1 MKVMKNTIVL
11 GFSTACLVMAL
22 STNSGSAQALRVDSV
37 TVDSVWN
44 SDSAWTDDFNMAQN
58 RRSRD
63 CKISF
68 VPQGEG
74 TAMLAIA
81 MSVDSGKTWVS
92 STESD
97 TLKVS
102 NYAFFAPVSIG
113 RKTVITARVLG
124 GDRPNMAFKITA
136 RQNAPVIAGNPK
148 TIVLGPTVA
157 PAPGSAV
164 QALLKILLAGDTS
177 AIGYCTIAQVY
188 WDTLGN
194 GKKDSTAG
202 ATALTWAWS
211 TKVPGGTTVTTRNVI
226 VVAIDKNGL
235 SSNPETLSVQFGLKR
250 PIVMKGIPAGAFSM
264 GESGLAE
271 PAHTVSVSAFAM
283 QETPV
288 TLEQYVAV
296 TGTNPSFSIDNMTK
310 PIDNVSWYDAVLYCN
325 TLSKLSGLD
334 TCYAYTVR
342 GATDAVCNRS
352 KKGYRLPTEAEWE
365 YACRSGTTTTYWW
378 GNDTNGMGDRV
389 VLSFQIG
396 YTYALTQPVASK
408 RANPYG
414 CYDMMGNG
422 WKWCNDW
429 YDETYYTSSPSADPE
444 GPATGNYRTLRG
456 GVWIG
461 SMFILGEF
469 FKSGYRDRRS
479 PTTLTQSVG
488 FVTVLTR

>member
-1 MKVMKNTIVL
+1 MLVKNDLMSIL
-11 GFSTACLVMAL
+11 GLTFACL
-22 STNSGSAQALRVDSV
+22 SATAVTAQELRVDSV
-37 TVDSVWN
+37 AVDSVWN
-44 SDSAWTDDFNMAQN
+44 SDSTWNDNFNGVQH
-58 RRSRD
+58 RQSRD

-68 VPQGEG
+68 IPNGEG
-74 TAMLAIA
+74 TAMLFLAL
-81 MSVDSGKTWVS
+81 SVDSGRTWAPS
-92 STESD
+92 AGSD
-97 TLKVS
+97 TVS
-102 NYAFFAPVSIG
+102 INNYAFYAPIAIG
-113 RKTVITARVLG
+113 RKTAITARVLG
-124 GDRPNMAFKITA
+124 GDRPNVAFRITA
-136 RQNAPVIAGNPK
+136 RQNAPVIAGYPR
-148 TIVLGPTVA
+148 TIVLGPTGA
-157 PAPGSAV
+157 LAPGSTVHAV
-164 QALLKILLAGDTS
+164 FKIVCTGDTS
-177 AIGYCTIAQVY
+177 ANGYSAIAKVY
-188 WDTLGN
+188 WDTLGM
-194 GKKDSTAG
+194 GKKDSTGG
-202 ATALTWAWS
+202 ATALTWAWT
-211 TKVPGGTTVTTRNVI
+211 TKVPAGTTVTTRNV
-226 VVAIDKNGL
+226 VVFAIDKNGL

-250 PIVMKGIPAGAFSM
+250 PIVMKDIPAGAFSM
-264 GESGLAE
+264 GEAGLAE
-271 PAHTVSVSAFAM
+271 PVHAVSVGAFAM

-288 TLEQYVAV
+288 TQEQYIAV
-296 TGTNPSFSIDNMTK
+296 TGTNPSFAIDDLTK
-310 PIDNVSWYDAVLYCN
+310 PIENVSWYDAVLYCN
-325 TLSKLSGLD
+325 ALSKLNGLD

-365 YACRSGTTTTYWW
+365 YACRGGATTTYWW

-414 CYDMMGNG
+414 LYDMMGNG

-479 PTTLTQSVG
+479 PTALTLSVG